1 MKACSNCGI
10 TKPFTEY
17 HKNGNK
23 YRSMCKRCRKSR
35 GHSKKVRH
43 HDGHFTVYYL
53 PEHHYIGMTNALK
66 NRLQEHRSKNGR
78 ITDGYEIVATFDRA
92 VDAHLMETK
101 LHAMGY
107 DGFHYNG

>member
-10 TKPFTEY
+10 NKPLTEY
-17 HKNGNK
+17 HRNGDN
-23 YRSMCKRCRKSR
+23 YRAMCKRCRKSR
-35 GHSKKVRH
+35 GHNKKVRH

-66 NRLQEHRSKNGR
+66 NRLQEHRSKNNR

-101 LHAMGY
+101 LHSMGY
-107 DGFHYNG
+107 DGFHYKG

>member
-1 MKACSNCGI
+1 
-10 TKPFTEY
+10 
-17 HKNGNK
+17 
-23 YRSMCKRCRKSR
+23 MCKRCRKSR